1 MSIEHISK
9 KDAALTMSELPLC
22 APHQGYAV
30 RPEDRNH
37 CISVVP
43 HDGKLWVFDPVPMQV
58 LVSCCCL
65 SALTFSS
72 QVHTPLR
79 LTKENVRNLSYDDGA
94 TVDPTNVWMLTVNKK
109 SENIAAAYN
118 TARQKVHLFFTTS
131 NS

>member
-43 HDGKLWVFDPVPMQV
+43 HDGKLWVFDPVPTQV
-58 LVSCCCL
+58 LVVLLFECIDIFITG
-65 SALTFSS
+65 AHTSS
-72 QVHTPLR
+72 FDQRERAQSV
-79 LTKENVRNLSYDDGA
+79 V
-94 TVDPTNVWMLTVNKK
+94 
-109 SENIAAAYN
+109 
-118 TARQKVHLFFTTS
+118 
-131 NS
+131 